1 MRNNYP
7 TVQNRAVRRRFAND
21 GPTVDPTTT
30 YAGVHAAP
38 FVAPALKLA
47 TTLDKNFV
55 RQIDGI
61 QNKAV
66 ISSLSSTGVIQA
78 ANCSWNDSD
87 SLTLGERV
95 LELTDLAVME
105 ALCRGTILPT
115 WAGMSGARETMTA
128 GSPEF
133 VAFTM
138 ATVAGYAAQGV
149 ENGIWKGGMATG
161 QKGFLSNDGT
171 LDADA
176 YQTSILGGRVIVGAT
191 PTAIVNEV
199 TADAA
204 SFAGA
209 ASIIVGATGAFN
221 LVYQNALTNCPAIL
235 NRTDIAYYCS
245 PKTAGQYMLGLAVS
259 GAHQG
264 VNMQSTDQAFDTLQY
279 LGIPI
284 HVCPG
289 MFDDILILTYAENL
303 VVGSN
308 LNTDYQS
315 AQYIDDWMYSGSD
328 LVKIAMRFGTGM
340 QVGIPTDVVVG
351 GAEALFA

>member
-1 MRNNYP
+1 MSFQLENTSRGL
-7 TVQNRAVRRRFAND
+7 RRRREFAA
-21 GPTVDPTTT
+21 PAVDPNTT
-30 YAGVHAAP
+30 YAGVRSAP

-47 TTLDKNFV
+47 ETLTKGFV

-66 ISSLSSTGVIQA
+66 ISSLSSTGVIQD
-78 ANCSWNDSD
+78 ANCDWNSGD
-87 SLTLGERV
+87 SLNLGERV

-105 ALCRGTILPT
+105 ALCRGTLLPT
-115 WAGMSGARETMTA
+115 WAGMTGARETMTA

-133 VAFTM
+133 VTFSM

-149 ENGIWKGGMATG
+149 ENGIWQGGMATG
-161 QKGFLSNDGT
+161 QKGFLSSDGT
-171 LDADA
+171 LVVDA
-176 YQTSILGGRVIVGAT
+176 YQTSILGGRVFVSGT
-191 PTAIVNEV
+191 PVPIVNEV

-245 PKTAGQYMLGLAVS
+245 PKTAGQYMLGLAIS

-289 MFDDILILTYAENL
+289 MFDDILILTYEENL

-308 LNTDYQS
+308 LMTDYTS
-315 AQYIDDWMYSGSD
+315 AQYIDSWKFDGSD
-328 LVKIAMRFGTGM
+328 NIKIAMRFGTGM
-340 QVGIPTDVVVG
+340 QVGVPADVVVG
-351 GAEALFA
+351 GAAALFA